1 MELVIHNF
9 KCWADKSFSFND
21 QGITLLSGKSG
32 VGKTSIIEA
41 IVFVLFGTGRK
52 IIKYGQKHCFV
63 KLTVNIYDHII
74 DIKRTK
80 GPNRLTLQRSYK
92 SDNVQDNNLQ
102 DTQYYEDAAAQSVIY
117 EYYGKQ
123 YQSVGYLSQS
133 SVNSFV
139 LMGPQEKLAFLENL
153 IFQNTDIKI
162 IKQKVQKLVKDRLR
176 NQQQLVGKIEVL
188 KSILDENEVSCDD
201 FPIKINNKNITDE
214 KNQKIIEKNQYVAQN
229 NNMIKQDS
237 VNKKLS
243 SLYRMES
250 EWTEFNK
257 QIEKYKEHKNILI
270 DRYNQAISTSK
281 KYSTKYQDID
291 IDNINNIVDEIT
303 IDKTN
308 IDKKYQDIEEQI
320 NNIKKYKKIINLK
333 ENIENKKCELSEYND
348 NVKLNLETEYK
359 TLLSKSVEQ
368 NIIDEMNEENAVLKE
383 YRQGITEYIK
393 INKQVIDISNTIGDD
408 NCDTIQSKIL
418 KIEQDVENLVKTK
431 ERLRLSGKKYK
442 CPQCSVYLSI
452 NPDSNKLVCYQ
463 DTDNISIDEVN
474 DELSRKKKRITKYK
488 NNLEK
493 LKENDI
499 KHKEYI
505 KQLESISSNFEEF
518 DYSEEM
524 IQDIEEQIID
534 IEEKL
539 SQYKKNTDRIN
550 ILKIKLSDKFFDNEV
565 IKKLSH
571 EITVL
576 EKEYKS
582 YQDTEVV
589 HSFDNQDESYDI
601 IENKLYQQHTE
612 ISIEKEHIKNTL
624 NTIKSVNQ
632 DIENTNNQIKNL
644 TETYDK
650 NKKLSIRSI
659 SKHIHNNK
667 EELQKLEKE
676 RQQIEENIKLIREWS
691 INNDKYIQ
699 YSKQL
704 QEFEKYKMQENEI
717 SDKLKSIYRLKD
729 VIRDAESMC
738 MKRILDSINN
748 SVSSYLDIFFQTHP
762 IKVTLSIHEEEDNIK
777 TTQKIGQVH
786 LVVDYKDMD
795 ADISILSGGELQRVV
810 IAYNLALADLFNVPL
825 ILLDECTSNLD
836 QELTETIVRGIRDN
850 TVGKNI
856 LMIAHQV
863 VSGIF
868 DDVVIISDQIFDSNN

>member
-9 KCWADKSFSFND
+9 KCWADKSFIFND

-80 GPNRLTLQRSYK
+80 GPNRLTLQRSYR
-92 SDNVQDNNLQ
+92 SDNVQNNDFQ
-102 DTQYYEDAAAQSVIY
+102 DIQYYEDAAAQSVIY

-162 IKQKVQKLVKDRLR
+162 IKQKVQKLVKDRLK
-176 NQQQLVGKIEVL
+176 NQQQLVGKMEVL
-188 KSILDENEVSCDD
+188 KSIINENEVNYDD
-201 FPIKINNKNITDE
+201 FPIKINHKNITDE
-214 KNQKIIEKNQYVAQN
+214 KNQKIIEKNQYVAQKN
-229 NNMIKQDS
+229 NQIKQDAI
-237 VNKKLS
+237 NKKLS
-243 SLYRMES
+243 SLYLMNS

-257 QIEKYKEHKNILI
+257 QIEKYKEYKNILI
-270 DRYNQAISTSK
+270 DRYIQAISTYK
-281 KYSTKYQDID
+281 TYSTQYQDID
-291 IDNINNIVDEIT
+291 NIDNINSIIDELT
-303 IDKTN
+303 IDKTT
-308 IDKKYQDIEEQI
+308 IDKKCQNIEEQI
-320 NNIKKYKKIINLK
+320 NSIKQYKKIINLK
-333 ENIENKKCELSEYND
+333 ENIEHKKCELSEYNN

-359 TLLSKSVEQ
+359 TLLSKSIEQ
-368 NIIDEMNEENAVLKE
+368 NIIDEMNEENTVLKE
-383 YRQGITEYIK
+383 YRQGIIDYIK
-393 INKQVIDISNTIGDD
+393 INKQVIDLSNTIGDD

-474 DELSRKKKRITKYK
+474 DEISRKKKRINKYK

-499 KHKEYI
+499 KHKQYI
-505 KQLESISSNFEEF
+505 KQLESISSKFEEF

-539 SQYKKNTDRIN
+539 SQYKKNIDRIN
-550 ILKIKLSDKFFDNEV
+550 ILKIKLSDKFLDNEV
-565 IKKLSH
+565 IKKLSN

-576 EKEYKS
+576 ENEYKC
-582 YQDTEVV
+582 YQDTEIV
-589 HSFDNQDESYDI
+589 HSFDNHDESYDI
-601 IENKLYQQHTE
+601 IENKLHQQHTD
-612 ISIEKEHIKNTL
+612 ISIEKEHNKNIL
-624 NTIKSVNQ
+624 ITIKSVNQ
-632 DIENTNNQIKNL
+632 DIKKINNDIKNL
-644 TETYDK
+644 TEQYDK

-659 SKHIHNNK
+659 TKHIHNNK
-667 EELQKLEKE
+667 EELQKLEKDH
-676 RQQIEENIKLIREWS
+676 QQIEENIKLIREWS

-704 QEFEKYKMQENEI
+704 QEFEKYKMQENEL

-738 MKRILDSINN
+738 MTRILDSINN
-748 SVSSYLDIFFQTHP
+748 SVSSYLDIFFQTNP
-762 IKVTLSIHEEEDNIK
+762 IKVTLSIHEEEDNLK

-850 TVGKNI
+850 TIGKNI

-868 DDVVIISDQIFDSNN
+868 DDVVIISDQTSE

>member
-1 MELVIHNF
+1 M
-9 KCWADKSFSFND
+9 
-21 QGITLLSGKSG
+21 
-32 VGKTSIIEA
+32 
-41 IVFVLFGTGRK
+41 
-52 IIKYGQKHCFV
+52 
-63 KLTVNIYDHII
+63 
-74 DIKRTK
+74 
-80 GPNRLTLQRSYK
+80 
-92 SDNVQDNNLQ
+92 
-102 DTQYYEDAAAQSVIY
+102 
-117 EYYGKQ
+117 
-123 YQSVGYLSQS
+123 
-133 SVNSFV
+133 
-139 LMGPQEKLAFLENL
+139 
-153 IFQNTDIKI
+153 
-162 IKQKVQKLVKDRLR
+162 
-176 NQQQLVGKIEVL
+176 
-188 KSILDENEVSCDD
+188 
-201 FPIKINNKNITDE
+201 
-214 KNQKIIEKNQYVAQN
+214 
-229 NNMIKQDS
+229 
-237 VNKKLS
+237 
-243 SLYRMES
+243 
-250 EWTEFNK
+250 
-257 QIEKYKEHKNILI
+257 
-270 DRYNQAISTSK
+270 
-281 KYSTKYQDID
+281 
-291 IDNINNIVDEIT
+291 
-303 IDKTN
+303 
-308 IDKKYQDIEEQI
+308 
-320 NNIKKYKKIINLK
+320 K

-383 YRQGITEYIK
+383 YRQAITEYIK

-589 HSFDNQDESYDI
+589 QSFDIQDESYDI

-717 SDKLKSIYRLKD
+717 SEKLKSIYRLKD

-738 MKRILDSINN
+738 MTRILDSINN
-748 SVSSYLDIFFQTHP
+748 SVSSYLDIFFQIHP
-762 IKVTLSIHEEEDNIK
+762 IKVTLSIHEEEDNLK